1 MFAILRKEIEAF
13 FSSLMAYVIIG
24 FFLILM
30 GLWIW
35 VFPETN
41 VLDSG
46 YADLSPLFRF
56 APYILIF
63 LAPAVTMGLFSEE
76 LKIGTIE
83 LLLTSPLTILQIVL
97 GKYLASLVIMVSIF
111 LLTSIYCISIYLL
124 ASPTGNIDV
133 AALIGSYIGL
143 LLLSSVF
150 LGIGLATSAC
160 TQNQIVAFLIGTFVC
175 FLLYQGFDAWA
186 TLKTWGKYPLVIAQL
201 GILYHYES
209 LSRGV
214 IDLRD
219 ILYFCSFSFLSIII
233 TTLVLKKK

>member
-1 MFAILRKEIEAF
+1 MFAILRKEIQAF

-83 LLLTSPLTILQIVL
+83 LLLTSPLTMLQIVL
-97 GKYLASLVIMVSIF
+97 GKYLASLIIMVSIF

-133 AALIGSYIGL
+133 AALIGSYTGL

-150 LGIGLATSAC
+150 LAIGLATSAC

-186 TLKTWGKYPLVIAQL
+186 TLKTWGKYSLVIAQL

-219 ILYFCSFSFLSIII
+219 ILYFCSISFLSIII